1 MGGTTDR
8 SICED
13 PPSTYQRSSLVP
25 PGSPTSLTPSP
36 SNQLQLHS
44 SQQQQQQQLM
54 VHVND
59 HRSLSTS
66 SSMDHTHL
74 SAGRNFSISSTRRPS
89 TFDGETQRVL
99 ERQQTQE
106 RLANIRTTLT
116 LFIVTATFI
125 LMYLPSIIH
134 IMFAIKPHYF
144 REVFFLLYYIN
155 SAVRIMRKNRK
166 H

>member
-1 MGGTTDR
+1 MTTTNQTELIDQC
-8 SICED
+8 ITED
-13 PPSTYQRSSLVP
+13 PMST
-25 PGSPTSLTPSP
+25 
-36 SNQLQLHS
+36 NENNNNDN
-44 SQQQQQQQLM
+44 QQQQDEL
-54 VHVND
+54 
-59 HRSLSTS
+59 
-66 SSMDHTHL
+66 
-74 SAGRNFSISSTRRPS
+74 RNSIYSTRRFS
-89 TFDGETQRVL
+89 VFDNETKRIFD
-99 ERQQTQE
+99 RQQRQE
-106 RLANIRTTLT
+106 RLANIRTTFT